1 MDLFTI
7 IEYDKA
13 LLLALNGSNS
23 AFLDHVVLVFTSGLT
38 WIPMYIS
45 LLYLVVKNNE
55 KWSRIFL
62 IVAAVAACM
71 LLSNGINGGLV
82 KPLVGRLRPSFDP
95 SLTDSVSLVNGYT
108 ADGFSFFSAHSCNA
122 FTVAVFFVLLV
133 RSRVLSTFLFVW
145 AITVAW
151 TRLYLGVHFPT
162 DVLVGTLAGITIA
175 SLCYFG
181 YSKITRRVAPI
192 SPYVTDQYTPTGY
205 SLKDIDVV
213 LATIVLTCI
222 YCVVRGVIEAGL

>member
-62 IVAAVAACM
+62 IAFYGIEYAGKVGFY
-71 LLSNGINGGLV
+71 LL
-82 KPLVGRLRPSFDP
+82 
-95 SLTDSVSLVNGYT
+95 
-108 ADGFSFFSAHSCNA
+108 
-122 FTVAVFFVLLV
+122 
-133 RSRVLSTFLFVW
+133 
-145 AITVAW
+145 
-151 TRLYLGVHFPT
+151 
-162 DVLVGTLAGITIA
+162 GITQLIRA
-175 SLCYFG
+175 
-181 YSKITRRVAPI
+181 
-192 SPYVTDQYTPTGY
+192 
-205 SLKDIDVV
+205 
-213 LATIVLTCI
+213 
-222 YCVVRGVIEAGL
+222 

>member
-62 IVAAVAACM
+62 IVAAT
-71 LLSNGINGGLV
+71 I
-82 KPLVGRLRPSFDP
+82 LR
-95 SLTDSVSLVNGYT
+95 
-108 ADGFSFFSAHSCNA
+108 SFF
-122 FTVAVFFVLLV
+122 L
-133 RSRVLSTFLFVW
+133 
-145 AITVAW
+145 
-151 TRLYLGVHFPT
+151 
-162 DVLVGTLAGITIA
+162 
-175 SLCYFG
+175 
-181 YSKITRRVAPI
+181 
-192 SPYVTDQYTPTGY
+192 
-205 SLKDIDVV
+205 
-213 LATIVLTCI
+213 
-222 YCVVRGVIEAGL
+222 

>member
-62 IVAAVAACM
+62 IVAAVAVCM

-82 KPLVGRLRPSFDP
+82 KPFGRS
-95 SLTDSVSLVNGYT
+95 S
-108 ADGFSFFSAHSCNA
+108 
-122 FTVAVFFVLLV
+122 
-133 RSRVLSTFLFVW
+133 
-145 AITVAW
+145 
-151 TRLYLGVHFPT
+151 
-162 DVLVGTLAGITIA
+162 
-175 SLCYFG
+175 
-181 YSKITRRVAPI
+181 API
-192 SPYVTDQYTPTGY
+192 
-205 SLKDIDVV
+205 
-213 LATIVLTCI
+213 
-222 YCVVRGVIEAGL
+222 VRPFACKQH